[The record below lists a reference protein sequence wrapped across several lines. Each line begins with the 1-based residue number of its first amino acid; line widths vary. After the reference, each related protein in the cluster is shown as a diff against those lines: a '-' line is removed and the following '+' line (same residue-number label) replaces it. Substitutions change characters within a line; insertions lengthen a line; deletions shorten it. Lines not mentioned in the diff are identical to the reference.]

1 MSRTHSM
8 ITLTDNKIFIK
19 DLKSKFGTLVLIK
32 SLYEI
37 GEKTVCLQI
46 GRTYNECNNVNLKE
60 LQKIKNE

>member
-1 MSRTHSM
+1 M

-32 SLYEI
+32 GFYEI

-46 GRTYNECNNVNLKE
+46 GRTYNECSIMSLKE
-60 LQKIKNE
+60 LQKLKNE

>member
-1 MSRTHSM
+1 M

-32 SLYEI
+32 GLYEI

-46 GRTYNECNNVNLKE
+46 GRTYNECSIMSLKE
-60 LQKIKNE
+60 LQKLKNE